1 MRRCG
6 LHTKETSPQ
15 SSSIKFT
22 TGPLKGRVFSIDRS
36 TVTIGSDVR
45 NDIVIKDDPEVAP
58 FHARLVWQ
66 EPYWRIERHPQ
77 AGPITV
83 TPQPSTRT
91 TPQDGALLPLG
102 DNTPFL
108 SLLP

>member
-36 TVTIGSDVR
+36 TVTIGSDVS

-66 EPYWRIERHPQ
+66 EPYWRNERHPQ
-77 AGPITV
+77 TCPINV
-83 TPQPSTRT
+83 NAQQVDRGNLP
-91 TPQDGALLPLG
+91 GASPVA
-102 DNTPFL
+102 
-108 SLLP
+108 